1 MRIERP
7 RLMQAQRIAC
17 NVSEP
22 KNYDA
27 GDSNDL
33 RRCALHKEVRKN
45 EKQDKCDERY
55 ESCEELGVTCR
66 QKFCHAI
73 ENEIAAP
80 ENFMRR

>member
-1 MRIERP
+1 
-7 RLMQAQRIAC
+7 MQAQRIAC

-27 GDSNDL
+27 GDSKDL
-33 RRCALHKEVRKN
+33 RRCALHVEVGKN

-55 ESCEELGVTCR
+55 ESCEELTFKLR
-66 QKFCHAI
+66 QKMCHDI

-80 ENFMRR
+80 ENVIR